1 MTDAEQPAEKDLV
14 GIKGWLLLDAILL
27 ALRTAF
33 LLGIVS
39 WGIQWGDISDV
50 TERLI
55 WILAL
60 TVFLVGLY
68 LLIVVRR
75 PITRY
80 FDNPQSP
87 YHTMSSISLKFPSA
101 KSSSLSFV
109 WRISSLV
116 GNGSSSSGG
125 TLSRFS
131 TKSFLIFSLTP
142 FIVVFDITY

>member
-80 FDNPQSP
+80 F
-87 YHTMSSISLKFPSA
+87 H
-101 KSSSLSFV
+101 
-109 WRISSLV
+109 
-116 GNGSSSSGG
+116 
-125 TLSRFS
+125 
-131 TKSFLIFSLTP
+131 
-142 FIVVFDITY
+142 IV